1 MEDLGH
7 IDINIRDMGGGGA
20 GRGVAA
26 GAPGGGPS
34 TPTGQATMQPLTLAQ
49 EQLAQRLGQLRQNI
63 SAWQSMTRRIETSR
77 FGVAGDAAGE
87 LRDFFSRPTIAGFRA
102 LTNNAS
108 ATGSMLG
115 RLAAGSPRLALL
127 ATGLLGAAGVVTTFV
142 RSMKAANE
150 AIKDRIT
157 ELTKYSS
164 LLASGAAREQIA
176 QLGRDLRELRQNG
189 RMYAAA
195 QRLDTI
201 AANEWAKT
209 MVGINK
215 LLAVFGGGWSLFKIA
230 ASSAIRLQMFQMT
243 IPSKLLGMF
252 STQIGDAFKW
262 AGGKMGELLNSRFRG
277 WIVGIPLLFGQAAGI
292 GTILGLKAGR
302 GDFGKWLTDLLK
314 NLEDINENTRKED
327 LAGEVNDWFR
337 ADILAMTGRKY

>member
-7 IDINIRDMGGGGA
+7 IDINIRDMGGA

-26 GAPGGGPS
+26 GSPGSGPAP
-34 TPTGQATMQPLTLAQ
+34 QATAAAVMQPLTAAQ
-49 EQLAQRLGQLRQNI
+49 QELAQRVAQLRQNI
-63 SAWQSMTRRIETSR
+63 LSWATVTARIGTSR
-77 FGVAGDAAGE
+77 IGVAGDSVGE
-87 LRDFFSRPTIAGFRA
+87 LRDFFSRPTIAGFRS

-127 ATGLLGAAGVVTTFV
+127 ATGLLGAAGVVTAFV
-142 RSMKAANE
+142 RSMKSANE

-189 RMYAAA
+189 RLYAAA

-201 AANEWAKT
+201 AANEWAKS

-215 LLAVFGGGWSLFKIA
+215 LLTVFGSGWSLFKIG
-230 ASSAIRLQMFQMT
+230 ASGLIRAQMFQMT
-243 IPSKLLGMF
+243 IPSRLLGMF

-262 AGGKMGELLNSRFRG
+262 AGGKMGELMNSRFRNLL
-277 WIVGIPLLFGQAAGI
+277 VAIPLLFGQAAGI
-292 GTILGLKAGR
+292 GTILGIKAGR

-337 ADILAMTGRKY
+337 ADVLAMTGRKY